1 MEKGIT
7 FFKNM
12 YCLTYIVFA
21 YYFFKLNWNV
31 ETINIKTLRVS
42 DIVFIMLM
50 NWSIN
55 SQIGNK
61 QFLRIPYAAEEIAL
75 EPKSR

>member
-1 MEKGIT
+1 M
-7 FFKNM
+7 
-12 YCLTYIVFA
+12 
-21 YYFFKLNWNV
+21 
-31 ETINIKTLRVS
+31 NIKTFRVS

-50 NWSIN
+50 NWSLN

-61 QFLRIPYAAEEIAL
+61 KFLRIPYAAEEIAL